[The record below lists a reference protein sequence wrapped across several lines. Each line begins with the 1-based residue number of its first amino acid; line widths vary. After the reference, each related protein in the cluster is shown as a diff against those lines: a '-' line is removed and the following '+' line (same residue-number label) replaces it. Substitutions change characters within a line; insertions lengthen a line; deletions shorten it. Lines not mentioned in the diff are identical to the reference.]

1 MFPFGV
7 TNTALRV
14 GEGSLEARPNS
25 SLSCLLHST
34 QAGSK
39 PTEDVSTLVSKVSSD
54 LRSAK
59 TVHTHELQSL
69 ESEDTSHP

>member
-1 MFPFGV
+1 MFPLGV

-14 GEGSLEARPNS
+14 GELSLEARPNS
-25 SLSCLLHST
+25 SLSCFLHST

-54 LRSAK
+54 LRSVK
-59 TVHTHELQSL
+59 TGHTRELQSL
-69 ESEDTSHP
+69 ESEDISHT